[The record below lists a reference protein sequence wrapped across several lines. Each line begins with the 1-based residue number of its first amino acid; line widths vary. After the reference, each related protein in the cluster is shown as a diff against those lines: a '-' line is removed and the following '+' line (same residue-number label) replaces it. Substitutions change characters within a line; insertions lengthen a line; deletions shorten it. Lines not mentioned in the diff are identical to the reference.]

1 MRRSGLT
8 LLLLGVLSASA
19 RAADL
24 SLPGPFVA
32 SRRDATVVRANGTTF
47 VATVHYPA
55 TSAAVGAPFDA
66 AAGPCPVIAFG
77 HGYLCSVT
85 LYQSTASHLA
95 SWGFVVTLPQTQG
108 GLFPSHAALAA
119 DMLSA
124 LDWLAAQS
132 TVAGS
137 PWLGGVDGARRGVMG
152 HSMGGGC
159 SLLAA
164 ASDPRVIAAVPMAAA
179 ETNPSSTQAC
189 ATVRAATRIMVGS
202 QDAIVAPSTNDPMF
216 AALPRDAQLVSITGG
231 FHCGFTDS
239 TIVAC
244 DTGSITR
251 AQQLAIV
258 RREATAFL
266 LPMLAGHDELWCE
279 AWGPVGA
286 GTTREQRS
294 APDLDGDGVVGAGDL
309 AMMLLDFGACARGD
323 LDGSGSV
330 DGGDVALLLLQFD
343 A

>member
-1 MRRSGLT
+1 MPRFRLAGL
-8 LLLLGVLSASA
+8 LVGWVCLSAS
-19 RAADL
+19 AADL
-24 SLPGPFVA
+24 SLPGPFTA
-32 SRRDATVVRANGTTF
+32 ARRDVSVVRAAGTSF
-47 VATVHYPA
+47 AATVHYPA
-55 TSAAVGAPFDA
+55 TAATVGAPFDTN
-66 AAGPCPVIAFG
+66 AGPCPVIAFG

-95 SWGFVVTLPQTQG
+95 SWGFVVILPQTQG
-108 GLFPSHAALAA
+108 SLFPSHAALAA
-119 DMLSA
+119 DMLSS
-124 LDWLAAQS
+124 LDWLAAQAS
-132 TVAGS
+132 TTGS
-137 PWLGGVDGARRGVMG
+137 PWLGAVDGARRGVMG

-164 ASDPRVIAAVPMAAA
+164 AGDPRVIAAVPMAAA

-189 ATVRAATRIMVGS
+189 VAVRAATRIMVGS
-202 QDAIVAPSTNDPMF
+202 QDAIVPPSANDPMF

-251 AQQLAIV
+251 SQQLAIV

-286 GTTREQRS
+286 GTTREQRP

-309 AMMLLDFGACARGD
+309 AIMLLDFGACARGD

>member
-8 LLLLGVLSASA
+8 LVLLGLLVAGA

-55 TSAAVGAPFDA
+55 TAATVGAAFDPS
-66 AAGPCPVIAFG
+66 AGPCPMIAFG

-95 SWGFVVTLPQTQG
+95 SWGFVVALPQTQG
-108 GLFPSHAALAA
+108 GLFPSHSALAA
-119 DMLSA
+119 DMLSS

-132 TVAGS
+132 LAAGS
-137 PWLGGVDGARRGVMG
+137 PWFGAVDGGRRGVMG

-164 ASDPRVIAAVPMAAA
+164 AGDPRIVAAVPMAAA

-189 ATVRAATRIMVGS
+189 LNVHAATRILVGS
-202 QDAIVAPSTNDPMF
+202 QDAIVSPSTNDPMF
-216 AALPRDAQLVSITGG
+216 ANLSGDAQLVSISGG

-244 DTGSITR
+244 DSGSITR

-279 AWGPVGA
+279 AWGAAGV
-286 GTTREQRS
+286 GTTREERPT
-294 APDLDGDGVVGAGDL
+294 ADLDGDGLVGAGDV
-309 AMMLLDFGACARGD
+309 AVLLLNFGECAPGD
-323 LDGSGSV
+323 LDDSGCV

-343 A
+343 G